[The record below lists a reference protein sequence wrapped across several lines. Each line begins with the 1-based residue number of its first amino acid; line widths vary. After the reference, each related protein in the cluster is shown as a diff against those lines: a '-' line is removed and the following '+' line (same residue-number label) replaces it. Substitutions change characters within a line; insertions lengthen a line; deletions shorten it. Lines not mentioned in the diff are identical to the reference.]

1 MIGTIEAE
9 TILNLL
15 MLLIVAV
22 GQFLL
27 YRSVPQSAVENL
39 LKEARRA
46 AEKTTWGGDD
56 VAVDVAER
64 IIQGLQGEKKETTP
78 PQE

>member
-1 MIGTIEAE
+1 MNDAE
-9 TILNLL
+9 TIFNLL
-15 MLLIVAV
+15 MLLVLAI

-46 AEKTTWGGDD
+46 AEQTKWSGDD
-56 VAVDVAER
+56 VAVGIAER
-64 IIQGLQGEKKETTP
+64 IIEGLQGEKKEQTL